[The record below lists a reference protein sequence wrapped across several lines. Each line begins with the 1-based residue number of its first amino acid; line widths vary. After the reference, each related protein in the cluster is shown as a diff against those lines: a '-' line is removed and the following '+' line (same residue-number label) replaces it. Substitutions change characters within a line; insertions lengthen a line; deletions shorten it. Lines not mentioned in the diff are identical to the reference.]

1 MKGELNMKNVCT
13 LQFQRAVDAIK
24 HTKTVMYKHG
34 VWNKYNERKTE
45 DVIKSI
51 QNSGYG
57 ADVRYDETNDLFYVS
72 VPCDADMW

>member
-1 MKGELNMKNVCT
+1 MKNICT
-13 LQFQRAVDAIK
+13 LQFQKAVDAIK

-34 VWNKYNERKTE
+34 VWNEYYMRKTE

-51 QNSGYG
+51 QDSGYG
-57 ADVRYDETNDLFYVS
+57 ADVRYDENSDRYFVS